1 MILQGRN
8 LIVSANGVVLAASK
22 SCSIDV
28 KADTKE
34 VSSPTDADWK
44 HFKARAKEWSVTTNH
59 LLKSDSVAAYTVK
72 AVGTSHNGTGVGD
85 QSYCTINGVRKTG
98 GSRGLQV
105 RIFEWDSDASRW
117 SSKSLANYDTYG
129 NDQAIADMCADLE
142 DDPSDGDLIVI
153 TSHDAFTMTETLAT
167 AIETALGLPTGSV
180 PVPTEIRSSFAA
192 IGKYHDKG
200 ISFCNTNEGSTSH
213 ATLYL
218 NGSLSVMSNKPVKD
232 MLLKVGTTVTLEMQV
247 DGFAS
252 DLLSGTAIC
261 QTARVTATLGN
272 LMQGSW
278 QWRGSG
284 PLV

>member
-1 MILQGRN
+1 M
-8 LIVSANGVVLAASK
+8 VLAAAK
-22 SCSIDV
+22 SCDISV
-28 KADTKE
+28 KADTVE
-34 VSSPTDADWK
+34 VSSATDGDWR
-44 HFKARAKEWSVTTNH
+44 HFLAGRKDWSVTTNH
-59 LLKSDSVAAYTVK
+59 LLKADSVAAYTVK
-72 AVGTSHNGTGVGD
+72 AVGTSHNGTGVGELA
-85 QSYCTINGVRKTG
+85 YCTINGVRYTG

-105 RIFEWDSDASRW
+105 RIFEWDDDTNRW
-117 SSKSLANYDTYG
+117 SSKSVAIYDTYG
-129 NDQAIADMCADLE
+129 SEQAIADMCADLE
-142 DDPSDGDLIVI
+142 DDPSVGDLIVI
-153 TSHDAFTMTETLAT
+153 TSYDAFTMTETLAT

-192 IGKYHDKG
+192 IGKYHDDG
-200 ISFCNTNEGSTSH
+200 ISFCNTNEGSTCH

-232 MLLKVGTTVTLEMQV
+232 MLLKVGSTITLEMQV

-252 DLLSGTAIC
+252 DRLSGTAIC
-261 QTARVTATLGN
+261 QTARETATLGN

>member
-1 MILQGRN
+1 M
-8 LIVSANGVVLAASK
+8 
-22 SCSIDV
+22 
-28 KADTKE
+28 
-34 VSSPTDADWK
+34 
-44 HFKARAKEWSVTTNH
+44 
-59 LLKSDSVAAYTVK
+59 
-72 AVGTSHNGTGVGD
+72 
-85 QSYCTINGVRKTG
+85 
-98 GSRGLQV
+98 QV
-105 RIFEWDSDASRW
+105 RIFEWDSENNRW
-117 SSKSLANYDTYG
+117 SSKSVANYDTYG
-129 NDQAIADMCADLE
+129 SVQAIADMAADLE
-142 DDPSDGDLIVI
+142 DDPSAGDLIII
-153 TSHDAFTMTETLAT
+153 TSYDAFTMTATLAT

-218 NGSLSVMSNKPVKD
+218 NASLSVMSNKPVKD

-252 DLLSGTAIC
+252 DRLSGSAIC